1 MGRIYAIANRK
12 GGCSKTTTCGA
23 LASACNRFGFKVLVV
38 DIDPQGN
45 ITQWAGF
52 DASDSNT
59 SYEVVMNKCKISDA
73 IVETKNYDLLPA
85 DSTLS
90 RAESELMNTQGRE
103 FRLKEALDEVKDT
116 YDLIIID
123 TPPNLGFLTIAA
135 FVAADS
141 GVIVTSDTSLF
152 ATKGMQ
158 DLADTLEDTAKYGNP
173 NAKVIGILL
182 TRFNPRLK
190 AMKTMREV
198 TDRFGEYF
206 DAPVYETFIRQSVG
220 VMEAQMESR
229 DIFDMPKLNPA
240 TIDYVNFAKEFLQKE
255 GLAEPTEEETAK
267 ANSENTEVEAGV

>member
-23 LASACNRFGFKVLVV
+23 LASACNRFGFNVLVV
-38 DIDPQGN
+38 DMDPQGN

-59 SYEVVMNKCKISDA
+59 TYEVVMQKCEIEKA
-73 IVETKNYDLLPA
+73 IVKTDHYDLLPA

-90 RAESELMNTQGRE
+90 RAESELMHTQGRE
-103 FRLKEALDEVKDT
+103 FRLKEALERVKDE
-116 YDLIIID
+116 YDLVIID
-123 TPPNLGFLTIAA
+123 TPPNLGFLTITS

-152 ATKGMQ
+152 ATKGMR
-158 DLADTLEDTAKYGNP
+158 DLAVTLEDTAKYGNP
-173 NAKVIGILL
+173 NARVIGILL

-198 TDRFGEYF
+198 TDRFSEYF
-206 DAPVYETFIRQSVG
+206 DAPVYDTFIRQSVG
-220 VMEAQMESR
+220 VMEAQMESK
-229 DIFDMPKLNPA
+229 DLFDLPKLNSA
-240 TIDYVNFAKEFLQKE
+240 MSDYVDFAKEFLKKE
-255 GLAEPTEEETAK
+255 GLAKATEEK
-267 ANSENTEVEAGV
+267 VENVQV

>member
-1 MGRIYAIANRK
+1 MGNIYAIANRK

-23 LASACNRFGFKVLVV
+23 LASACTRFGFKVLVV
-38 DIDPQGN
+38 DVDPQGN

-52 DASDSNT
+52 DASGSNT
-59 SYEVVMNKCKISDA
+59 TYEVVMKKCSVREA
-73 IVETKNYDLLPA
+73 IVQTPNYDLLPA

-103 FRLKEALDEVKDT
+103 FRLKEALSEIKDE
-116 YDLIIID
+116 YDLVIID
-123 TPPNLGFLTIAA
+123 TPPNLGFLTIAS

-141 GVIVTSDTSLF
+141 GVIVTTDTSVF

-158 DLADTLEDTAKYGNP
+158 ELADTLKDTAMYGNP
-173 NAKVIGILL
+173 NARVIGILL

-198 TDRFGEYF
+198 TERFGEYF
-206 DAPVYETFIRQSVG
+206 DAPVYDTFIRQSVG

-229 DIFDMPKLNPA
+229 DIFDLPKLNSA
-240 TIDYVNFAKEFLQKE
+240 MSDYAEFAKEFLKRE
-255 GLAEPTEEETAK
+255 GLAVAVEES
-267 ANSENTEVEAGV
+267 ANE